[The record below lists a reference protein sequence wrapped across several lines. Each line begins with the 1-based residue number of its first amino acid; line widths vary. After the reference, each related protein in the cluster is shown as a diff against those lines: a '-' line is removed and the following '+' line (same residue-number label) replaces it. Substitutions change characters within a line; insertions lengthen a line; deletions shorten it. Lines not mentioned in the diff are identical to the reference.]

1 MALKFKAKTK
11 EEIPAELQS
20 LYVERDGAFVLDV
33 EGAVDKARVE
43 EVRNS
48 NVALMSQLAEQKK
61 RFEAIESEQVKSIAA
76 ERDSLNAKLTAIQVD
91 QGVLTVAT
99 KKGLRPTAIPD
110 ITARARSVFKLT
122 DGMPRAYE
130 ADGQTVRVGRDGVTP
145 MTLDEWVDQQVADAP
160 HLFESNVGSGAS
172 GAGSQYGSGGAGN
185 NRSVKNPFRKET
197 WNLTEQMKLL
207 KTDPG
212 LAARLRAS
220 A

>member
-1 MALKFKAKTK
+1 MPIKFKAKSK

-33 EGAVDKARVE
+33 EGAVDRARVE
-43 EVRNS
+43 EVRAS
-48 NVALMSQLAEQKK
+48 NIALTNQLAEQKK

-91 QGVLTVAT
+91 QGVTTVAT

-110 ITARARSVFKLT
+110 ITARARTVFKLSQ
-122 DGMPRAYE
+122 GVPVPYE
-130 ADGQTVRVGRDGVTP
+130 ADGQTVRVGKDGITP
-145 MTLDEWVDQQVADAP
+145 MSLDEWVDQQVADAP
-160 HLFESNVGSGAS
+160 HLFEANM
-172 GAGSQYGSGGAGN
+172 GAGSSGSHHGSGGAGN

-197 WNLTEQMKLL
+197 WNLTEQMRLQRN
-207 KTDPG
+207 DPG
-212 LAARLRAS
+212 LAARLKAS

>member
-11 EEIPAELQS
+11 DEVPAELQS

-33 EGAVDKARVE
+33 EGAVDRARVD
-43 EVRNS
+43 EVRSS

-110 ITARARSVFKLT
+110 ITARARTVFKLSQ
-122 DGMPRAYE
+122 GVPVPYE
-130 ADGQTVRVGRDGVTP
+130 ADGQTVRVGRDGITP
-145 MTLDEWVDQQVADAP
+145 MSLDEWVDQQVADAP
-160 HLFESNVGSGAS
+160 HLFESNSGGGA
-172 GAGSQYGSGGAGN
+172 AGSSGSHSGPSRTGQ
-185 NRSVKNPFRKET
+185 SKNPFRRES
-197 WNLTEQMKLL
+197 WNLTEQMRLQ